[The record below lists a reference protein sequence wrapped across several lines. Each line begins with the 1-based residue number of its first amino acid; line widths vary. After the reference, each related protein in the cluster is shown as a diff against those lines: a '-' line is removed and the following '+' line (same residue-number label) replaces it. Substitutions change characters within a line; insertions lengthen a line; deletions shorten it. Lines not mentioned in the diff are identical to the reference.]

1 MSKNKKSG
9 FLLYKEQFD
18 GISQLSLVERGE
30 LLTAIYQ
37 YQIHGNISV
46 NLSESAS
53 MAFMFIKGQFERDK
67 QKYSETCEKRK
78 KAVETRYQ
86 PSLSNEYKCSN
97 STQMNTKATDTDTD
111 TDTVTDTV
119 TDTDTE
125 LPKGNKE
132 ESIKEEKRKRF
143 LPPSLE
149 EVKQYCIERRN
160 SVNAEQFID
169 FYTANGWKVGKNSMK
184 DWKAAVRTW
193 ERNGIQNKGVR
204 EFTEAEKADTEAF
217 IQRQFERF
225 EEIGNG
231 L

>member
-1 MSKNKKSG
+1 MSKNEKSG
-9 FLLYKEQFD
+9 FLLYKEQYD
-18 GISQLSLVERGE
+18 GISLLTIEERGE
-30 LLTAIYQ
+30 LLTAIFQ
-37 YQIHGNISV
+37 YQISGNILI
-46 NLSESAS
+46 NLSDSTS
-53 MAFMFIKGQFERDK
+53 MAFQFIKGQFDRDK

-86 PSLSNEYKCSN
+86 PKVTNEYKCSN
-97 STQMNTKATDTDTD
+97 SIQMNTKATD

-125 LPKGNKE
+125 LPKGSKE

-143 LPPSLE
+143 LPPSLD
-149 EVKQYCIERRN
+149 EVRQYCIERRN
-160 SVNAEQFID
+160 NINAEQFID
-169 FYTANGWKVGKNSMK
+169 FYTANGWRVGKNAMK

-193 ERNGIQNKGVR
+193 ERNGIQNKGER
-204 EFTEAEKADTEAF
+204 EYSEAEKAETEAF
-217 IQRQFERF
+217 IQRQLERF